1 MFYKHN
7 VEHNLNYFE
16 ILINIILKINII
28 IDNK

>member
-1 MFYKHN
+1 MFYKYN